1 MQFIPMALFLPYDFS
16 VVGGFRNV
24 VGGVAAV
31 AHDTMKLLS
40 RPSKFL
46 SFFIMSC
53 YPPYGVTGMPL
64 WRIFTPMVRLFLTF
78 DFI

>member
-1 MQFIPMALFLPYDFS
+1 MQFTPKALFLPYDFS
-16 VVGGFRNV
+16 V

-46 SFFIMSC
+46 SFFIMSG

-64 WRIFTPMVRLFLTF
+64 WRIFTPLVRLTWRLRLAP
-78 DFI
+78 